1 MAGLIREVRRECR
14 VCLGLATPLAL
25 AQLAQMATGFFDTI
39 MMGRLGSEAIAGG
52 GLGAITFNFLMMVT
66 GGLISAVSPL
76 VAEAFGA
83 GNDLRIRRIFWQGV
97 GLALMMSLGCMG
109 LLSQSPLW
117 LPLLGQSAE
126 TIPLTQQY
134 LGTVLW
140 ACPPAFVFIA
150 LRSFVAALGLT
161 RPVMVIVVLGTAIN
175 VVGNYGL
182 ALGKFGLPALGLRGI
197 AIASVVASVLML
209 LAMVGYF
216 AWQPRVHRYR
226 LRQQIR
232 FKRSELM
239 ELLRVGL
246 PIGGLAA
253 VEGGLFTVTSFLMAG
268 LGTVALAAHQIALQ
282 TAAMTFMVPMGVA
295 MAATIRVGQL
305 MGQKQFEAARRAG
318 WVAIAVGGLFMGAM
332 ALVMWLAP
340 GAIVALYLDI
350 SAPANQAVVALAKVL
365 LGVAAVFQIVDG
377 IQVTAA
383 GALRGLKDTRIPLL
397 IGILAY
403 WCIGLLVG
411 YCLAY
416 WANLGGVGLWWGLAV
431 GLLFAA
437 LTLSWR
443 FNLLLAER

>member
-1 MAGLIREVRRECR
+1 MVGRGQDLRQEFRA
-14 VCLGLATPLAL
+14 CLGLATPLAL
-25 AQLAQMATGFFDTI
+25 AQLAQMATGFFDTV

-52 GLGAITFNFLMMVT
+52 GLGAITFNFLMMVA
-66 GGLISAVSPL
+66 GGLLSAVSPL

-83 GNDLRIRRIFWQGV
+83 EDGARIRRIFWQGI
-97 GLALMMSLGCMG
+97 GLALVVSLGCMG
-109 LLSQSPLW
+109 LLGQAQLW
-117 LPLLGQSAE
+117 LPLLGQTAE
-126 TIPLTQQY
+126 TMPLTQQY

-140 ACPPAFVFIA
+140 ACPLAFVFIA

-161 RPVMVIVVLGTAIN
+161 RPVMAIVIAGTAIN
-175 VVGNYGL
+175 VAGNYSL
-182 ALGKFGLPALGLRGI
+182 ALGKFGLPPLGLRGI
-197 AIASVVASVLML
+197 ALASVLASLLML
-209 LAMVGYF
+209 LAMVVYLV
-216 AWQPRVHRYR
+216 WQPRVRPYGLWQRTR
-226 LRQQIR
+226 LRH
-232 FKRSELM
+232 SELM

-295 MAATIRVGQL
+295 MAAIIRVGQL
-305 MGQKQFEAARRAG
+305 MGQKQFEMARRAG
-318 WVAIAVGGLFMGAM
+318 QVAIAVGGCFMGAM
-332 ALVMWLAP
+332 ALVMWLVP
-340 GAIVALYLDI
+340 GAIVALYIDI
-350 SAPANQAVVALAKVL
+350 QQPANQAVVAMAKTL

-397 IGILAY
+397 IGVIAY

-411 YCLAY
+411 YGLAY
-416 WANLGGVGLWWGLAV
+416 WGNLGGIGLWWGLAV

-437 LTLSWR
+437 ITLSWR
-443 FNLLLAER
+443 FNRLLTER